1 MTNNP
6 WYGVVDMVDFV
17 PGGIM
22 SDPSLVYRG
31 YEFNYWDV
39 EEAIF
44 EMYSTD
50 VEDSYHDEDLAQL
63 NFDLNNDHWLNWLR
77 ENSDLVRAYLDD
89 YIATGAPISWRG

>member
-17 PGGIM
+17 SNGAM

-31 YEFNYWDV
+31 YEFNYWDI
-39 EEAIF
+39 EDAIF

-50 VEDSYHDEDLAQL
+50 VEEVYNDEYLAQL

-77 ENSDLVRAYLDD
+77 DSSDRVRSYLDD
-89 YIATGAPISWRG
+89 WIAEGAPVSWKN

>member
-6 WYGVVDMVDFV
+6 WYGVVDGVDFV
-17 PGGIM
+17 SNGAM

-31 YEFNYWDV
+31 YEFNYWDI

-44 EMYSTD
+44 EMYSTE
-50 VEDSYHDEDLAQL
+50 VEETYHDEYLAQL

-77 ENSDLVRAYLDD
+77 ENSDLVRSYLDD
-89 YIATGAPISWRG
+89 WIATGAPVSWKS